1 MASEMWSQKFSIFK
15 WVYLFNILMYVKQPV
30 KSCLLK
36 MSVDF
41 WLCLFII
48 KPYSKKDMFK
58 INNNYF

>member
-1 MASEMWSQKFSIFK
+1 
-15 WVYLFNILMYVKQPV
+15 MYVKQPV

-41 WLCLFII
+41 CLCLFII

>member
-15 WVYLFNILMYVKQPV
+15 SFNILMHVKQPV